1 MRVEVQGLDP
11 DRMVV
16 LSLKPRFA
24 EAILAGAK
32 TVELRRTE
40 PKIVVP
46 TQALLY
52 AASPV
57 RALVGTCII
66 TSVQPLDL
74 VTLWQE
80 HGSGSGLL
88 HHEFQEYFEGVDA
101 GTALTLTQPR
111 AFGRQIPLQ
120 DLRGEAQG
128 LPPAPE
134 LRLRRHRDRRPAH
147 PDGRLAP
154 QLVVAPAARTIC
166 RPDRSFRQADVRADP
181 TYAPQCPYPNP
192 DAPEVTYDDAEWAVD
207 FFPSSGKHI
216 PVRGISA
223 RDARLSWW
231 SGTDHSW
238 LY

>member
-24 EAILAGAK
+24 ETILAGAN

-88 HHEFQEYFEGVDA
+88 EHEFQEYFEGVDV
-101 GTALTLTQPR
+101 GTALTLVQPS

-120 DLRGEAQG
+120 DLRARPKGFR
-128 LPPAPE
+128 PPQSFAYVDTE
-134 LRLRRHRDRRPAH
+134 TGDRLI
-147 PDGRLAP
+147 
-154 QLVVAPAARTIC
+154 QMAA
-166 RPDRSFRQADVRADP
+166 
-181 TYAPQCPYPNP
+181 
-192 DAPEVTYDDAEWAVD
+192 
-207 FFPSSGKHI
+207 
-216 PVRGISA
+216 
-223 RDARLSWW
+223 
-231 SGTDHSW
+231 
-238 LY
+238 